1 MGFDRARPRG
11 EFLALQL
18 VISARV
24 LEVHLAA
31 AHGVDNR
38 RLASR
43 DPALC
48 VGGRQV
54 GGIGGNVRQEFA
66 SGISTSRL
74 SVIQSPGTGMV
85 SEKCDAPLTPN
96 VMRSPAAR
104 LAAAGA
110 LDHF

>member
-1 MGFDRARPRG
+1 MGLDRALPG
-11 EFLALQL
+11 GKFLGRQL
-18 VISARV
+18 VIAASV
-24 LEVHLAA
+24 LDVHLAA

-38 RLASR
+38 RLAPR

-54 GGIGGNVRQEFA
+54 GWIGANVRQEFA

-85 SEKCDAPLTPN
+85 SEKSDVPLTPN
-96 VMRSPAAR
+96 VMRSPEAR
-104 LAAAGA
+104 LAAGA
-110 LDHF
+110 RDHF